1 MNKLVIIIIV
11 ILIAI
16 IMVIFAQK
24 PNYNSQ
30 YNFSPKSYHGEQTY
44 NRYKKQKWV
53 HVDPVQQK
61 AIDAEIQRK
70 LRFKHGISD

>member
-1 MNKLVIIIIV
+1 MNKLVIIIV

-16 IMVIFAQK
+16 IMVFLAQK

-30 YNFSPKSYHGEQTY
+30 YNFSSKSYYGGQAY

-70 LRFKHGISD
+70 LRFKHGVSD